1 MSDKEIINGSSGKWT
16 LCLWR
21 IRTCRHRQREEGND
35 AYTYWHW
42 GYILFTAKWS
52 FWGYHSLHVMN
63 NKGVLRWLCYSVSSR
78 MMTHL
83 FWSKVVRKG
92 DIYFNTNYICDVS
105 IPISRLFI
113 VDYSCP
119 WVRCVNHKDWH
130 IEHTITRLILDK
142 LCIIKWNRKS

>member
-1 MSDKEIINGSSGKWT
+1 M
-16 LCLWR
+16 
-21 IRTCRHRQREEGND
+21 
-35 AYTYWHW
+35 
-42 GYILFTAKWS
+42 
-52 FWGYHSLHVMN
+52 
-63 NKGVLRWLCYSVSSR
+63 VLRWLCYSVSSR

-142 LCIIKWNRKS
+142 LCIIKWNRVKLQHLILTLDIVILYFFLPLPSKNYRMTTGWIENATQKLERRGA

>member
-63 NKGVLRWLCYSVSSR
+63 NKRGPPLTLLLSQFKDDDSFVLVQSCQKGGYLFQYQL
-78 MMTHL
+78 HL
-83 FWSKVVRKG
+83 WC
-92 DIYFNTNYICDVS
+92 FNPNFS
-105 IPISRLFI
+105 
-113 VDYSCP
+113 
-119 WVRCVNHKDWH
+119 
-130 IEHTITRLILDK
+130 TIHVHE
-142 LCIIKWNRKS
+142 CGASIIKIDTSNIP

>member
-63 NKGVLRWLCYSVSSR
+63 NKRGPPLTLLLSQFKDDDSFVLVQSCQ
-78 MMTHL
+78 
-83 FWSKVVRKG
+83 KG

-113 VDYSCP
+113 VDYSCQ